1 MENDKWKMTVTFEEF
16 ENSLTSR
23 QPPAGLSPY
32 LTALW
37 YEKRG
42 DWDTAHETVQDL
54 SDKNAAWVHAYLHRR
69 EGDEGNARYWYRQA
83 SKTFPSGQSLD
94 EEWESMV
101 NGLLSS
107 DL

>member
-1 MENDKWKMTVTFEEF
+1 VTFEEF
-16 ENSLTSR
+16 EASLTSK

-42 DWDTAHETVQDL
+42 DWDTAHEIVQDL
-54 SDKNAAWVHAYLHRR
+54 SDKDAARVHAYLHRR
-69 EGDEGNARYWYRQA
+69 EGDEGNARYWYRRA
-83 SKTFPSGQSLD
+83 SKPFPSGQSLD
-94 EEWESMV
+94 EEWESMIK
-101 NGLLSS
+101 GLLLS

>member
-1 MENDKWKMTVTFEEF
+1 LTFEEF
-16 ENSLTSR
+16 VTSLTSK
-23 QPPAGLSPY
+23 QPPAGMSPY

-54 SDKNAAWVHAYLHRR
+54 SDKDAAWVHAYLHRR

-83 SKTFPSGQSLD
+83 SKPFPSGQSLD
-94 EEWESMV
+94 EEWEIMV
-101 NGLLSS
+101 NGLLLS
-107 DL
+107 DP

>member
-1 MENDKWKMTVTFEEF
+1 VTFAEF
-16 ENSLTSR
+16 EASLTSE
-23 QPPAGLSPY
+23 QPSAGLSPY

-37 YEKRG
+37 HEKRG
-42 DWDTAHETVQDL
+42 DWDTAHEIVQDL
-54 SDKNAAWVHAYLHRR
+54 SDKDAAWVHAYLHRR

-83 SKTFPSGQSLD
+83 SKPFPSGQSLD

-101 NGLLSS
+101 KGLLLS

>member
-1 MENDKWKMTVTFEEF
+1 VTFEEF
-16 ENSLTSR
+16 ENSLTSE

-32 LTALW
+32 LVALW

-42 DWDTAHETVQDL
+42 DWDTAHATVQDL
-54 SDKNAAWVHAYLHRR
+54 SDQDAAWVHAYLHRR

-83 SKTFPSGQSLD
+83 SKPFPSNQSLA

>member
-1 MENDKWKMTVTFEEF
+1 VTFEEF
-16 ENSLTSR
+16 ETSLTSKP
-23 QPPAGLSPY
+23 PPAGMSPY

-42 DWDTAHETVQDL
+42 DWDTAHETVQEL
-54 SDKNAAWVHAYLHRR
+54 SDRSAAWVHAYLHRR
-69 EGDEGNARYWYRQA
+69 EGDEGNARYWYRRA
-83 SKTFPSGQSLD
+83 SKAFPSDRSLD

-101 NGLLSS
+101 KDFLLR